1 MTDNQFDVIII
12 IESER
17 EVSKN
22 MEFEFKN
29 SIYVTDGELKEMV
42 TKVKSGQDFSKVFKD
57 IIADWSDADY
67 YQAHLIKDAVEK
79 EVMKRI

>member
-1 MTDNQFDVIII
+1 
-12 IESER
+12 
-17 EVSKN
+17 

-57 IIADWSDADY
+57 IIIDWSDADY

>member
-42 TKVKSGQDFSKVFKD
+42 IKVKSGQDFSKVFKD
-57 IIADWSDADY
+57 IIIDWSDADY